1 MKKIVLLVVVL
12 FVYVMNM
19 YAQSE
24 ICVIFTSTQS
34 EVKGVRHYISPKD
47 SKRFCD
53 RVHIFTLL
61 DRTNKAQK
69 YSYVFVYTPL
79 RSEDLVFLRD
89 TTFLKEVPLIDWDK
103 VSSKQE
109 AESLYESILSCD
121 RIYFIDRTETVDGKL
136 KVYPVKKMETGDVL
150 IDKYAM
156 E

>member
-1 MKKIVLLVVVL
+1 MKKNVLLVVVL
-12 FVYVMNM
+12 FAYVMNM

-47 SKRFCD
+47 SQRFCD

-69 YSYVFVYTPL
+69 YSYGFCVYTSTKRRFGIFEGYNIFEGSAL
-79 RSEDLVFLRD
+79 NR
-89 TTFLKEVPLIDWDK
+89 WDK

-109 AESLYESILSCD
+109 AEPLYESILSCD

-136 KVYPVKKMETGDVL
+136 KVYPVKKW
-150 IDKYAM
+150 KPAM
-156 E
+156 Y